1 MVVGSFSDEVTTSI
15 SPARMWKASVL
26 DSHNL
31 LPKIVPQYIASIDV
45 VEGNGGPGS
54 TKKIMCFTQAEKI
67 LTHALIHIDI
77 LDEANY
83 VYKYVVIEGN
93 PKYES
98 NSFKVKLEASEDGG
112 TLCKL
117 SGEYK
122 TAGDYVPTDEE
133 IKVAKE
139 GNVKMFKAVEAYL
152 LANPDAYA

>member
-1 MVVGSFSDEVTTSI
+1 MVVGSFSDEIRTSI
-15 SPARMWKASVL
+15 SPARLWKASVL

-31 LPKIVPQYIASIDV
+31 LPKIVPQYIASIDH

-54 TKKIMCFTQAEKI
+54 IKKMCFTQAVKE
-67 LTHALIHIDI
+67 LTHALNRIDV

-83 VYKYVVIEGN
+83 VYKYSVIKGN

-98 NSFKVKLEASEDGG
+98 NSFEVKLEATADGG

-122 TAGDYVPTDEE
+122 TAGNSLLTDEE
-133 IKVAKE
+133 IKAAKE
-139 GNVKMFKAVEAYL
+139 GNVNMFKAVEAYL